1 MQTVVQ
7 SVVGYLLIL
16 VGVGMEI
23 ISVLVW
29 LGVLKPASVKA
40 LHAVSFWDVLLE
52 LARRAPWAAIVGL
65 LMIYAGLKMVG
76 VALPF

>member
-1 MQTVVQ
+1 MQVV
-7 SVVGYLLIL
+7 VAYLLIL

-29 LGVLKPASVKA
+29 LGILKPITTVKT
-40 LHAVSFWDVLLE
+40 LQAVSFWDVLLE
-52 LARRAPWAAIVGL
+52 LARRAPWAAVVGL
-65 LMIYAGLKMVG
+65 LMIYAGLKLLG

>member
-1 MQTVVQ
+1 MQT
-7 SVVGYLLIL
+7 VVGYLLIF

-29 LGVLKPASVKA
+29 LGVLKPVTTMNTLQS
-40 LHAVSFWDVLLE
+40 VSFWDVLLE

-65 LMIYAGLKMVG
+65 LLIYAGLKLLG
-76 VALPF
+76 IALPF

>member
-1 MQTVVQ
+1 META
-7 SVVGYLLIL
+7 VGYLLIL

-29 LGVLKPASVKA
+29 LGVLKPITTPTV
-40 LHAVSFWDVLLE
+40 LQTISFWDVLLE
-52 LARRAPWAAIVGL
+52 LARRAPWAAVVGL
-65 LMIYAGLKMVG
+65 LMIYAGLKLLG

>member
-1 MQTVVQ
+1 MQTVVA
-7 SVVGYLLIL
+7 YLLIL

-23 ISVLVW
+23 VSVLAW
-29 LGVLKPASVKA
+29 LGILKPVTTVKA
-40 LHAVSFWDVLLE
+40 LQAVSFWDVLLE

-65 LMIYAGLKMVG
+65 LMIYAGLKLLG

>member
-1 MQTVVQ
+1 MQTIVAYV
-7 SVVGYLLIL
+7 LIL

-29 LGVLKPASVKA
+29 LGVLKPVDAVRS
-40 LHAVSFWDVLLE
+40 LRSVSFWDVLLE
-52 LARRAPWAAIVGL
+52 LSRRAPWTAVVGL
-65 LMIYAGLKMVG
+65 LMIYAGLKLLG

>member
-1 MQTVVQ
+1 MQT
-7 SVVGYLLIL
+7 VVGYLLIF

-29 LGVLKPASVKA
+29 LGVLKPVTTMNTLQS
-40 LHAVSFWDVLLE
+40 VSFWDVLLE
-52 LARRAPWAAIVGL
+52 LARRAPWAAVVGL
-65 LMIYAGLKMVG
+65 LMIYAGLKLLG